1 MTKGYSPSSLAK
13 PRVAALIPLAVLL
26 LTFCRKTF
34 GGIAPFR
41 LKTLDFLFRPVP
53 FAKASPEVV
62 VTVDQPDLDFCKN
75 QADYQSTLDKILKS
89 YRNILEGA

>member
-13 PRVAALIPLAVLL
+13 PRAAALIPLAALL
-26 LTFCRKTF
+26 FTFCLKPF
-34 GGIAPFR
+34 GIIAPFR
-41 LKTLDFLFRPVP
+41 LKTLDLLFRPGP

-75 QADYQSTLDKILKS
+75 Q
-89 YRNILEGA
+89 EVVWP